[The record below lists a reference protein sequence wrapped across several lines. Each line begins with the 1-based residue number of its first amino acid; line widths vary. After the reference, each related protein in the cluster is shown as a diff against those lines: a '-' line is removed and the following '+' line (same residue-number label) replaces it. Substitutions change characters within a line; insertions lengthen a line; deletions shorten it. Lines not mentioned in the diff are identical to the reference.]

1 LGFDGLSADQAAT
14 FSGLAEKANFAAL
27 TTASARYTYLET
39 ISTNLTQLEAYFDQL
54 ALFAAGDDSQ
64 ALTLSDYQALST
76 LLNDLDIDFELA
88 IDASVAAALDV
99 ALRAAGTLVDVSHTL
114 RVMDVAV
121 ARYADATAKASDYLD
136 RNSYS
141 VGVEGSDANFLDVPL
156 TSNAEGASANSTL
169 NANRQAYAAFDGMKN
184 ITPGTEA
191 GGAIGWYSADND
203 GFARLTLG
211 GNTSGW
217 DQSKP
222 AEILKKIRI
231 WPNDTNDYW
240 SGGVPE
246 EFNVLGYNPISDQW
260 ELIAYLQGPN
270 TIQFPLEFDIESDT
284 PYNGFRLELL
294 DPIRDSAEYDTVDF
308 GF

>member
-1 LGFDGLSADQAAT
+1 
-14 FSGLAEKANFAAL
+14 
-27 TTASARYTYLET
+27 
-39 ISTNLTQLEAYFDQL
+39 
-54 ALFAAGDDSQ
+54 
-64 ALTLSDYQALST
+64 
-76 LLNDLDIDFELA
+76 
-88 IDASVAAALDV
+88 V
-99 ALRAAGTLVDVSHTL
+99 
-114 RVMDVAV
+114 
-121 ARYADATAKASDYLD
+121 
-136 RNSYS
+136 
-141 VGVEGSDANFLDVPL
+141 
-156 TSNAEGASANSTL
+156 
-169 NANRQAYAAFDGMKN
+169 KN

-203 GFARLTLG
+203 GFARLSLG

-231 WPNDTNDYW
+231 WPNDTNAYW

-260 ELIAYLQGPN
+260 ETDRVSSKGPT

-308 GF
+308 GFSEVEYITQSVGTVLSLSDYQDLGFGNVTEELVQALNVRLAAETKPATISHATLKAHRR